1 MNTTT
6 TRAEVAYSLTDA
18 NAFELITGFQIAAR
32 AAGWTDAQLKE
43 TTADA
48 TSGDYDRLIRTLA
61 RHCTP

>member
-1 MNTTT
+1 MNATT

-18 NAFELITGFQIAAR
+18 NAFGLIAGFQIAAR
-32 AAGWTDAQLKE
+32 AAGWTQAQLKE

-48 TSGDYDRLIRTLA
+48 MFGDYDQLIRTLV